1 MTTEI
6 LCFYLQNRLIRT
18 SKTGSQWY
26 NDTSHF
32 SITFVLLIKT
42 LLIKTLL
49 IRTLLIRTLLVR
61 SLLIKTLLIKT
72 LLIKTLLIKTL
83 LIKTLLIKTLLI
95 KTLLIK
101 TTSVLKLL
109 SRTNALAYS
118 TLSITDE
125 EEKKSL

>member
-6 LCFYLQNRLIRT
+6 FCFYSSQ
-18 SKTGSQWY
+18 TGGQWY
-26 NDTSHF
+26 SGTSPF
-32 SITFVLLIKT
+32 SITLVLLIKTLLIET

-49 IRTLLIRTLLVR
+49 IRTLLIRTLLIR
-61 SLLIKTLLIKT
+61 
-72 LLIKTLLIKTL
+72 TLLIKTL

-125 EEKKSL
+125 EEKKKFVRFARLVFE